1 MPSSGSRSIR
11 LSVLPGE
18 YITVRSNQAFVQ
30 RCWDE
35 KVPKSYRVKARQR
48 SNPISRCRLKIESR
62 RWQVDKPTRRRDGS
76 RIWIGWMTAATLQPG
91 VVMIPPGGAPNQDK
105 TSFIKLRRGSP
116 GNEKINPTRNGTLG
130 SPRFTEASASMT
142 QYCAFSISRTDQGTR
157 TRCCSPMSWAPMR
170 SLKQISQL
178 VSPNGKG
185 VICTGNGFSPSCRNP
200 SR

>member
-18 YITVRSNQAFVQ
+18 YITVRCNQAFVQ

-76 RIWIGWMTAATLQPG
+76 RVWIGWMTAATLHPG

-142 QYCAFSISRTDQGTR
+142 PILCSLNFPNRPGGTR

-170 SLKQISQL
+170 SLKHISQL
-178 VSPNGKG
+178 VSPNGKR
-185 VICTGNGFSPSCRNP
+185 GFSPNCRNP